1 MEEVIK
7 ILQDVNRYIT
17 DNSDMMWTSFS
28 TPAELRAE
36 IEIWITELQKENT
49 TVLESINTHFAP
61 AFTFQEHSLQND
73 WTDAYHVLALRF
85 DKAYTSWKKSS
96 VS

>member
-1 MEEVIK
+1 
-7 ILQDVNRYIT
+7 
-17 DNSDMMWTSFS
+17 MWTCFK

-36 IEIWITELQKENT
+36 IEMWIAELAKGNT
-49 TVLESINTHFAP
+49 TLLESIDTHFAP

-85 DKAYTSWKKSS
+85 DRAYMIIKGSAPLPDEK
-96 VS
+96 V